1 MSLGNLGIF
10 NVLGVEQKNLIKNVL
25 NVFFYLYVLK

>member
-1 MSLGNLGIF
+1 MNLRYLGIF

>member
-1 MSLGNLGIF
+1 LGIF